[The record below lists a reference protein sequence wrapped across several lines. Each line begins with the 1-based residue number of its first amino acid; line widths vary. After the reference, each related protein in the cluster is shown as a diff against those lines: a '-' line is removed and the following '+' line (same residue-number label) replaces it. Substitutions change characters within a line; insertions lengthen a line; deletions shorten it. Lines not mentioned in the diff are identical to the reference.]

1 MSRDDD
7 DFTDGAGSDLKKDFK
22 NILKHSKR
30 VVRQFFRRGSRRARC
45 FGRPNGFPP
54 FFPTRSPLL
63 ALFYPKLVIAGVIIL
78 TLLLCGVS
86 LYGVIIILL
95 LTLIFILI

>member
-7 DFTDGAGSDLKKDFK
+7 DFTNGAGSDLKKDFK

-30 VVRQFFRRGSRRARC
+30 AVKGFFRRGSRRTKC
-45 FGRPNGFPP
+45 WGKSNGFPP
-54 FFPTRSPLL
+54 FCPKKSPLL

>member
-1 MSRDDD
+1 MSKDD
-7 DFTDGAGSDLKKDFK
+7 DFASGAGEELKKDIK
-22 NILKHSKR
+22 NIYKHSKR
-30 VVRQFFRRGSRRARC
+30 AIKGFFRGGNRRNNCGR
-45 FGRPNGFPP
+45 RPNWGPP
-54 FFPTRSPLL
+54 LFAFKSPLL
-63 ALFYPKLVIAGVIIL
+63 MLLWPKIIVAGIILL

>member
-7 DFTDGAGSDLKKDFK
+7 FTNGSGDDLKKDFK
-22 NILKHSKR
+22 NVLKHSKR
-30 VVRQFFRRGSRRARC
+30 VVKEFFRRGGRRTKC
-45 FGRPNGFPP
+45 GGRPNGYPP
-54 FFPTRSPLL
+54 FFPQRSPLL
-63 ALFYPKLVIAGVIIL
+63 ALLYPKLIVAGVIFL

-86 LYGVIIILL
+86 LYGVIIIFL